1 MVKKIIA
8 GVLIVAIVAL
18 AAWKLFFDKS
28 DVGDKLDQINQNLVA
43 YHMEATMDLLD
54 DEETRSYFVT
64 TDYQKKDEQD
74 YFRISLLD
82 KNINQEQ
89 ILLRNQNGVYVLTP
103 MLNQVYQFK
112 GNYPLN
118 SPKPYLYHSMLEV
131 FNGDHEVKNMDDGYL
146 ISNQP
151 KYENN
156 PEWAKQDIKL
166 SSDLKPVWV
175 NIYNAENE
183 IVVKVTFSKVD
194 LEPTFSDT
202 YFDVSS
208 NMEESRKNMAPSG
221 GSITEEDLPLIPT
234 NGEVYGS
241 LREQTEATVNGK
253 TVYIL
258 TYEGDHPFTV
268 VQSIVSE
275 SQDLLVSEVN
285 GSIVEFTYGVGYVNG
300 YNLTYIYNGVNIDI
314 YSETLTVNQMVAIA
328 NSMDVI
334 TGTK

>member
-43 YHMEATMDLLD
+43 YHMEATMDLLN

-64 TDYQKKDEQD
+64 TDYNKKNEQD

-118 SPKPYLYHSMLEV
+118 SPKPYLYHSLLEV
-131 FNGDHEVKNMDDGYL
+131 FNGDHEVQNLDDGYL
-146 ISNQP
+146 ISSTP
-151 KYENN
+151 SYENA
-156 PEWAKQDIKL
+156 PEWVKQDIKL

-175 NIYNAENE
+175 NIYNANNE

-194 LEPTFSDT
+194 LEPTYTDT
-202 YFDVSS
+202 YFDVSE
-208 NMEESRKNMAPSG
+208 NMKQSRENIS
-221 GSITEEDLPLIPT
+221 STSTVNEEDLPLIPS
-234 NGEVYGS
+234 NGEVYGT
-241 LREQTEATVNGK
+241 LKEQTQATVNGK
-253 TVYIL
+253 TVFIL
-258 TYEGDHPFTV
+258 TYDGDKPFTV
-268 VQSIVSE
+268 VQSILQDSEEISLKEVSG
-275 SQDLLVSEVN
+275 N
-285 GSIVEFTYGVGYVNG
+285 IIEFAYGVGYVNG
-300 YNLTYIYNGVNIDI
+300 YNLTYLYNGVSIDI
-314 YSETLTVNQMVAIA
+314 YSETLSVNEMISIA
-328 NSMDVI
+328 NSMDII

>member
-8 GVLIVAIVAL
+8 GVLIAAIVAL

-43 YHMEATMDLLD
+43 YHMEATMDLLN

-64 TDYQKKDEQD
+64 TDYNKKNEQD

-118 SPKPYLYHSMLEV
+118 SPKPYLYHSLLEV
-131 FNGDHEVKNMDDGYL
+131 FNGDHEVQNLEDGYL
-146 ISNQP
+146 ISSTP
-151 KYENN
+151 SYENA
-156 PEWAKQDIKL
+156 PEWVKQDIKL

-175 NIYNAENE
+175 NIYNANNE

-194 LEPTFSDT
+194 LEPTYTDT
-202 YFDVSS
+202 YFDVSE
-208 NMEESRKNMAPSG
+208 NMKQSRENIS
-221 GSITEEDLPLIPT
+221 STSTINEEDLPLIPS
-234 NGEVYGS
+234 NGEVYGT
-241 LREQTEATVNGK
+241 LKEQTQATVNGK
-253 TVYIL
+253 TVFIL
-258 TYEGDHPFTV
+258 TYDGDKPFTV
-268 VQSIVSE
+268 VQSILQDSEEISLKEVSG
-275 SQDLLVSEVN
+275 N
-285 GSIVEFTYGVGYVNG
+285 IIEFAYGVGYVNG
-300 YNLTYIYNGVNIDI
+300 YNLTYLYNGVSIDI
-314 YSETLTVNQMVAIA
+314 YSETLSVNEMISIA
-328 NSMDVI
+328 NSMDII

>member
-8 GVLIVAIVAL
+8 GVLIAAIVAL

-43 YHMEATMDLLD
+43 YHMEATMDLLN

-64 TDYQKKDEQD
+64 TDYNKKNEQD

-118 SPKPYLYHSMLEV
+118 SPKPYLYHSLLEV
-131 FNGDHEVKNMDDGYL
+131 FNGDHEVQNLDDGYL
-146 ISNQP
+146 ISSTP
-151 KYENN
+151 SYENA
-156 PEWAKQDIKL
+156 PEWVKQDIKL

-175 NIYNAENE
+175 NIYNANNE

-194 LEPTFSDT
+194 LEPTYTDT
-202 YFDVSS
+202 YFDVSE
-208 NMEESRKNMAPSG
+208 NMKQSRENIS
-221 GSITEEDLPLIPT
+221 STSTINEEDLPLIPS
-234 NGEVYGS
+234 NGEVYGT
-241 LREQTEATVNGK
+241 LKEQTQATVNGK
-253 TVYIL
+253 TVFIL
-258 TYEGDHPFTV
+258 TYDGDKPFTV
-268 VQSIVSE
+268 VQSILQDSEEISLKEVSG
-275 SQDLLVSEVN
+275 N
-285 GSIVEFTYGVGYVNG
+285 IIEFAYGVGYVNG
-300 YNLTYIYNGVNIDI
+300 YNLTYLYNGVSIDI
-314 YSETLTVNQMVAIA
+314 YSETLSVNEMISIA
-328 NSMDVI
+328 NSMDII

>member
-43 YHMEATMDLLD
+43 YHMEATMDLLN

-64 TDYQKKDEQD
+64 TDYYKKNEQD

-118 SPKPYLYHSMLEV
+118 SPKPYLYHSLLEV
-131 FNGDHEVKNMDDGYL
+131 FNGDHEVQNLDDGYL
-146 ISNQP
+146 ISSTP
-151 KYENN
+151 SYENA
-156 PEWAKQDIKL
+156 PEWVKQDIKL

-175 NIYNAENE
+175 NIYNANNE

-194 LEPTFSDT
+194 LEPTYTDT
-202 YFDVSS
+202 YFDVSE
-208 NMEESRKNMAPSG
+208 NMKQSRENIS
-221 GSITEEDLPLIPT
+221 STSTVNEEDLPLIPS
-234 NGEVYGS
+234 NGEVYGT
-241 LREQTEATVNGK
+241 LKEQTQATVNGK
-253 TVYIL
+253 TVFIL
-258 TYEGDHPFTV
+258 TYDGDKPFTV
-268 VQSIVSE
+268 VQSILQDSEEISLKEVSG
-275 SQDLLVSEVN
+275 N
-285 GSIVEFTYGVGYVNG
+285 IIEFAYGVGYVNG
-300 YNLTYIYNGVNIDI
+300 YNLTYLYNGVSIDI
-314 YSETLTVNQMVAIA
+314 YSETLSVNEMISIA
-328 NSMDVI
+328 NSMDII